1 VSRAAVVPVAVAVVL
16 LAGGPAE
23 AQNRGVYPLGM
34 SAVGSG
40 VMPAAGFTYSNL
52 FLFYSRDRSVDA
64 DGEVVARGSN
74 SVLMDMNGFV
84 WASAKE
90 VLGGARLA
98 VSATLPIA
106 NNSLASDVTGAI
118 SGGGGFADSYYQPVI
133 LGWALKRVEIRAIY
147 GFLAPTGRFEAGAS
161 DNVGSGYWTHVLASG
176 QTVYLTADRRTA
188 VSAFQM
194 YEFHGAQEGTEI
206 KPGQTFDLDY
216 SATRMF
222 PLEEDLLLQ
231 AGVVGYGGWQTTARE
246 GPAVTPEEAETR
258 YAVNALGF
266 TANLSFPTRKASLG
280 LKYFKEFSN
289 RSTFEGY
296 SLQISGSIN
305 F

>member
-1 VSRAAVVPVAVAVVL
+1 VRILPVAVACSL
-16 LAGGPAE
+16 IAFGSAP

-40 VMPAAGFTYSNL
+40 VMPASGFTYSNL
-52 FLFYSRDRSVDA
+52 FLYYSRDRSVDG
-64 DGEVVARGSN
+64 DGDVIATGSN
-74 SVLMDMNGFV
+74 SVLMDMNGLV

-90 VLGGARLA
+90 VMGGARAA

-106 NNSLASDVTGAI
+106 NNSLASDVNGAI

-133 LGWALKRVEIRAIY
+133 LGWALKRVDVRAIY
-147 GFLAPTGRFEAGAS
+147 GFLAPTGRFDAGAS

-176 QTVYLTADRRTA
+176 QTAYLTADRRTA

-194 YEFHGAQEGTEI
+194 YEFHGTQEGTDI

-216 SATRMF
+216 SVTRMF
-222 PLEEDLLLQ
+222 PVEEDLQLQ
-231 AGVVGYGGWQTTARE
+231 IGVVGYGAWQTTDRK
-246 GPAVTPEEAETR
+246 GPGVTPEEAETR
-258 YAVNALGF
+258 YAVHALGF
-266 TANLSFPTRKASLG
+266 TGNLNLPARKAGLG
-280 LKYFKEFSN
+280 LRYFKEFSN